1 LQISI
6 VWFIFVKNINKAM
19 KQREIKFRVWDAH
32 DSKMIEPDRWGNNL
46 VMDMDGELKWYK
58 EYSYQGGMLDISGT
72 ASLVL
77 MQYTGLNDKDGRE
90 IYEGDI
96 TKDIEGGIGV
106 VEFKATSF
114 RAVDGLGW
122 DNLAYPDECEVIGNI
137 YENPILHSND

>member
-1 LQISI
+1 M
-6 VWFIFVKNINKAM
+6 N
-19 KQREIKFRVWDAH
+19 QRVIKFRAW
-32 DSKMIEPDRWGNNL
+32 
-46 VMDMDGELKWYK
+46 DGEHMIHDIGIR
-58 EYSYQGGMLDISGT
+58 SGMALHLDTGKMHDWP
-72 ASLVL
+72 L
-77 MQYTGLNDKDGRE
+77 MQHTGLNDKDGQE

-137 YENPILHSND
+137 YQNPELLQQ